1 MWLNVYCETI
11 KKTVRAGQSG
21 GEEEGKGGEKV
32 IVVKRGY
39 LRARALYIHI
49 TIKVNVKSV
58 RVIERYER

>member
-11 KKTVRAGQSG
+11 KKMVRARQRGG
-21 GEEEGKGGEKV
+21 GEGGEKV

-58 RVIERYER
+58 RVAERYER